1 MMLGPLLSAIV
12 DGMPRISHFFG
23 ITIAMFHNDHAP
35 PHFHARYSG
44 CRGTIRIDR
53 PGVLTGDL
61 PPRVLGLVIDWASQ
75 HRAELLHD
83 WDLARRGLP
92 LEAIAPLE

>member
-1 MMLGPLLSAIV
+1 MMLEPRVPTIV

>member
-1 MMLGPLLSAIV
+1 
-12 DGMPRISHFFG
+12 
-23 ITIAMFHNDHAP
+23 MFHNDHSP

-44 CRGTIRIDR
+44 RRATIRITP

-61 PPRVLGLVIDWASQ
+61 PPRVLGLVIDWTSQ
-75 HRAELLHD
+75 HAEELLHD

-92 LEAIAPLE
+92 LEPIAPLE